1 MTRFIFVRKEKKEI
15 KQKYLFFVF
24 KLDLEPFQNNCGRV
38 PEDKLGKKKVCLIL
52 REQKGIY
59 DHGNYTMRCSGSKNK
74 SDEVSG
80 R

>member
-1 MTRFIFVRKEKKEI
+1 M
-15 KQKYLFFVF
+15 F